1 MAFLE
6 DYTLLDELGQGGFA
20 TVYKVRHNNLGYI
33 RALRVLNATIARGEK
48 DEAYQKFLEECRLL
62 LRLGNGNHPNIVHIY
77 QPLLKAQKAI
87 VEMDFVDGKDLSH
100 YLIDKHSFMEIE
112 DVLRLLT
119 DIGSALAYCHED
131 IYKSCMDKELDNL
144 LDDPNDG
151 RKALIDDDT
160 KRRLIDKYRVVHNDI
175 HSGNIIRRENGSYVL
190 LDFGLAIEGESVIRS
205 SRRKNGAPEFKA
217 PEKWDNESLLAP
229 QSDIYSFGVVLYEYL
244 AGRVPFMRDIK
255 NHNSVEAEYLLVKAH
270 KEQKP
275 APIFELRKAAF
286 EQAHPGETYEKD
298 YPDWLEDVIFKCLE
312 KSPDNRFKNGKD
324 LYTSVLKYI
333 GSDRDVLTNN
343 LKLEAE
349 QSQKEIAHLQ
359 EEIKHFKSEINRLLE
374 QKADFP
380 NPAEHEKLILNLQN
394 QLKDVLYAKS
404 MLEMEVKNLRATNER
419 LKVETGVENND
430 KKLYERIEE
439 LENALKQ
446 AEEELQQI
454 PNKLSV
460 AIKEND
466 ELKKEIVTLKKN
478 TGKGGAKI
486 WKILFLVMFAL
497 AFFSWAINITQSST
511 GKDTEYKEKYN
522 AELKKNKELAAAVKE
537 LEKANFNGETGSNNS
552 TIKNLKDELAAK
564 DAIIADLSSKI
575 SGLEK
580 NATSSGGM
588 TDALSELNTQLQE
601 IEAENAALKNQLAA
615 AKKKIGAG
623 TNQDAEIK
631 KLKKTIEEKERL
643 IKVLNTQLGVQ

>member
-33 RALRVLNATIARGEK
+33 RALRVLNATIARGER
-48 DEAYQKFLEECRLL
+48 DDAYQKFLEECRLL

-100 YLIDKHSFMEIE
+100 YLIDKHSFIEIE

-131 IYKSCMDKELDNL
+131 IYKFCMDKELDNL

-175 HSGNIIRRENGSYVL
+175 HSGNIIRREDGSFVL
-190 LDFGLAIEGESVIRS
+190 LDFGLAIEGDSVIRS

-217 PEKWDNESLLAP
+217 PEKWDNESLLVP

-275 APIFELRKAAF
+275 APIFEFRKAAF
-286 EQAHPGETYEKD
+286 EQAHPGETYKKD

-312 KSPDNRFKNGKD
+312 KSPEDRFKNGKE
-324 LYTSVLKYI
+324 LYTRVLSCV
-333 GSDRDVLTNN
+333 GSDRDALIQN
-343 LKLEAE
+343 LKEELDKSHTEATRLNE
-349 QSQKEIAHLQ
+349 DIVRLNKDIIRLQ
-359 EEIKHFKSEINRLLE
+359 EQKPALSNPVE
-374 QKADFP
+374 Q
-380 NPAEHEKLILNLQN
+380 EKTTLNLQN
-394 QLKDVLYAKS
+394 QLKDVLYAKN
-404 MLEMEVKNLRATNER
+404 MLEMDVKRLQGENAR
-419 LKVETGVENND
+419 LKEERGARSND
-430 KKLYERIEE
+430 EKLCERIEE

-460 AIKEND
+460 ATKEND
-466 ELKKEIVTLKKN
+466 ELKNEVATLKKN

-486 WKILFLVMFAL
+486 WKILFFVMLAIIFLLVVIKVP
-497 AFFSWAINITQSST
+497 SSST
-511 GKDTEYKEKYN
+511 NDTEYKNKYN
-522 AELKKNKELAAAVKE
+522 AELKKNKKLLATKDSLLNLKNSSSSDEEVEKLNSRIAELNKE
-537 LEKANFNGETGSNNS
+537 LSNAKS
-552 TIKNLKDELAAK
+552 AA
-564 DAIIADLSSKI
+564 
-575 SGLEK
+575 G
-580 NATSSGGM
+580 N
-588 TDALSELNTQLQE
+588 
-601 IEAENAALKNQLAA
+601 
-615 AKKKIGAG
+615 
-623 TNQDAEIK
+623 
-631 KLKKTIEEKERL
+631 KTIENELKAKVSRLENLIEEKDRL
-643 IKVLNTQLGVQ
+643 IKVLEKSLGVQ